1 MTVGNSGGVAGEL
14 GCEYC
19 TSETG
24 MKTNRQY
31 FAHNRRRQT
40 GSNLAEFGPA
50 LILFFAFILGIALPF
65 LRFGVAAAT
74 LTLFADRASESAAK
88 APTYGSALTSANQA
102 LTELVSSPVGRLAGL
117 KIDSF
122 EPITLYIQEENCIT
136 GAAQIVGP
144 NLPLPRLVDNK
155 AIAYE
160 YQLRT
165 RYLLEPLLPQCALPW
180 LPHIPLLGTPVIFA
194 TQSTHAVEYPE
205 GLTVL

>member
-1 MTVGNSGGVAGEL
+1 MGNSGGIAGEL

-74 LTLFADRASESAAK
+74 LTLFADRACESAAK
-88 APTYGSALTSANQA
+88 APTYGSSLICANQA
-102 LTELVSSPVGRLAGL
+102 MTELVSSPIGRLAGL

-122 EPITLYIQEENCIT
+122 EPITLYIQTENCAT
-136 GAAQIVGP
+136 GASQIVGP
-144 NLPLPRLVDNK
+144 NLPLARLDENK

-165 RYLLEPLLPQCALPW
+165 RYLLEPMLPEGVLPW
-180 LPHIPLLGTPVIFA
+180 WPHIPLLGTPVIFP
-194 TQSTHAVEYPE
+194 TQSTHAVEYPD